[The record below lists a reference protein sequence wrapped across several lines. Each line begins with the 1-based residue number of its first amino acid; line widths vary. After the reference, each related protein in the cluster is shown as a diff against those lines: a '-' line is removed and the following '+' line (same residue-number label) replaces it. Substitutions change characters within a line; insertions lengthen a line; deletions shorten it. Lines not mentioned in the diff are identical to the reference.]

1 MKEFKT
7 MTEHEILRIVW
18 LELLDRILK
27 EEERN
32 EQFKKE
38 YGRPNSISE
47 YHIKKLNE
55 QIKEIKDR
63 ILEIEKK
70 S

>member
-1 MKEFKT
+1 MKDFKT
-7 MTEHEILRIVW
+7 ITEHEILRMAW
-18 LELLDRILK
+18 FELLEKIRR

-47 YHIKKLNE
+47 YHIRRLNE
-55 QIKEIKDR
+55 QSDEIHDR
-63 ILEIEKK
+63 ILEIEQKN
-70 S
+70 

>member
-7 MTEHEILRIVW
+7 ITEHEILIMAW
-18 LELLDRILK
+18 YKLLDRILK

-38 YGRPNSISE
+38 YGRPNRISE
-47 YHIKKLNE
+47 YHIKN
-55 QIKEIKDR
+55 
-63 ILEIEKK
+63 
-70 S
+70 